1 MAMAEHGSSCWSKT
15 EEWLRVVPNE
25 LALGGE
31 LGPNPKS
38 NKYEMTVVGNINLL
52 ILANSQNK
60 EEKQK

>member
-15 EEWLRVVPNE
+15 EEWLRVIPNE

-38 NKYEMTVVGNINLL
+38 NKYDMTV
-52 ILANSQNK
+52 
-60 EEKQK
+60 ETHKQRGKTKKRLYLYFFE